1 MSDVRKLGTVHGK
14 RGRDT
19 RSVRKSKSSQRGI
32 DVDRFSL
39 GVWEKS
45 KGEDGAPK
53 MSLDTSRKISI
64 ITNKTLIG
72 LLELTFRA
80 FLLR

>member
-1 MSDVRKLGTVHGK
+1 MREAGTVHGK
-14 RGRDT
+14 RGMEAS
-19 RSVRKSKSSQRGI
+19 SVRKSKSSQRGI
-32 DVDRFSL
+32 YVDRFSL

-45 KGEDGAPK
+45 KGEVGEPK
-53 MSLDTSRKISI
+53 MPLETSRAISI
-64 ITNKTLIG
+64 ITNKNLIG